1 MNDKFKIIIMIKKI
15 IDSYDCLVFHSKKEL
30 KLKNM
35 IIKEGYFILKITYIA
50 NDSYDLIK
58 KRELQYEILSRIK
71 YLEYLTSKLKIS
83 DREYQRHIY
92 DLNMISKYV
101 YSWIKY
107 TNKLV

>member
-15 IDSYDCLVFHSKKEL
+15 IDSYDCLVFNSKKEL

-83 DREYQRHIY
+83 DREYQRY
-92 DLNMISKYV
+92 VYEFNTISKYI